1 MARFGALSR
10 LGDALNIRSPNSS
23 NSNVSSAHNN
33 NKNPLS
39 ALNSPVNGGSVRSS
53 TDSARGRR
61 EAKRLEKQEKLERQ
75 EREKQELEARR
86 KSEEERIRALEDP
99 EILKRYGGMD
109 EPVHPMEL
117 ISIEKAATLP
127 VGTEVTFRCRIQHQR
142 RISEALDFLLLRDKT
157 HTIQG
162 VLSRT
167 SPYMVKWVQR
177 LHSESLVEVNG
188 TLQTPVA
195 PVKSAFH
202 SDIEVNIYSIH
213 LISEANNLPWNNY
226 HAPESMHQRMQDRII
241 DLRHPSNQALFRIRA
256 AVTRTFRQALEEKQF
271 VEIQTPK
278 LQPAATESGAEVF
291 KVNYF
296 GRRAFLA
303 QSPQLA
309 KQMSI
314 SADFG
319 RVFEVSFPRARP
331 SHTRGLT
338 NTRFMRRSA
347 PSSGLRI
354 PTPIVT

>member
-1 MARFGALSR
+1 MARFRPLSR
-10 LGDALNIRSPNSS
+10 LGEALNLRSPNGS
-23 NSNVSSAHNN
+23 NPNVNSVHDG
-33 NKNPLS
+33 KNPLS
-39 ALNSPVNGGSVRSS
+39 VLNGPSSNSESVRSS
-53 TDSARGRR
+53 TESARGRR
-61 EAKRLEKQEKLERQ
+61 EAKRREKQEKLERQ
-75 EREKQELEARR
+75 EREKEEIEARR
-86 KSEEERIRALEDP
+86 RSEEERIRALEDP
-99 EILKRYGGMD
+99 DILKRYGGID

-167 SPYMVKWVQR
+167 SPHMIKWVQR
-177 LHSESLVEVNG
+177 LHSESLVEIHG
-188 TLQTPVA
+188 TLQKPVA
-195 PVKSAFH
+195 PVKSASH
-202 SDIEVNIYSIH
+202 SDIEVDIFSIH
-213 LISEANNLPWNNY
+213 LVAAANNLPWDNY
-226 HAPESMHQRMQDRII
+226 HAPEALHQRMQDRIL

-256 AVTRTFRQALEEKQF
+256 MITRTFRQALEDKQF
-271 VEIQTPK
+271 MEIQTPK

-309 KQMSI
+309 KQMTV

-319 RVFEVSFPRARP
+319 RVFEVSSCAFSFPSAP
-331 SHTRGLT
+331 SLT
-338 NTRFMRRSA
+338 NMCRSA
-347 PSSGLRI
+347 PSFEQKTRTL
-354 PTPIVT
+354 TVT

>member
-1 MARFGALSR
+1 MARFNALSR
-10 LGDALNIRSPNSS
+10 LGEALNIRSPNSS
-23 NSNVSSAHNN
+23 SPNVSSVHNS
-33 NKNPLS
+33 KNPLS
-39 ALNSPVNGGSVRSS
+39 VLNSPANSESVRSS

-99 EILKRYGGMD
+99 EILKRYGGID
-109 EPVHPMEL
+109 ELVHPMEL

-127 VGTEVTFRCRIQHQR
+127 VGTEVTFRCRIEHQR
-142 RISEALDFLLLRDKT
+142 RVSEALDFLLLRDKT

-167 SPYMVKWVQR
+167 SPYMIKWVQR
-177 LHSESLVEVNG
+177 LHSESLVEVHG
-188 TLQTPVA
+188 TLQKPVA
-195 PVKSAFH
+195 PVKSALH
-202 SDIEVNIYSIH
+202 SDIEVNVYSIH
-213 LISEANNLPWNNY
+213 LISEAHNLPWDNY
-226 HAPESMHQRMQDRII
+226 RAPDALHQRMQDRVL

-256 AVTRTFRQALEEKQF
+256 AVTRTFRQALEEQQF

-278 LQPAATESGAEVF
+278 LQPAATESGASVF

-319 RVFEVSFPRARP
+319 RVFEVSRP
-331 SHTRGLT
+331 
-338 NTRFMRRSA
+338 A
-347 PSSGLRI
+347 PLVPS
-354 PTPIVT
+354 

>member
-10 LGDALNIRSPNSS
+10 IGDALNLRSPNGS
-23 NSNVSSAHNN
+23 NSNLAQDS
-33 NKNPLS
+33 KNPL
-39 ALNSPVNGGSVRSS
+39 AVLNSPRNSTSARSS
-53 TDSARGRR
+53 TESGRGRA
-61 EAKRLEKQEKLERQ
+61 EQKRLEKQEKLERQ
-75 EREKQELEARR
+75 EREKEELEARR

-99 EILKRYGGMD
+99 EILKRYGGLD
-109 EPVHPMEL
+109 EELVHPLEL
-117 ISIEKAATLP
+117 ISIEKAASLP
-127 VGTEVTFRCRIQHQR
+127 LGTEVTFRCRIQHQR

-167 SPYMVKWVQR
+167 SPHMIKWVQR
-177 LHSESLVEVNG
+177 LNSESLVEVHG
-188 TLQTPVA
+188 TLKEPVA
-195 PVKSAFH
+195 PVKSALH
-202 SDIEVNIYSIH
+202 SNIEVDIYSIH
-213 LISEANNLPWNNY
+213 LISAANNLPWDNY
-226 HAPESMHQRMQDRII
+226 HAPEALHQRMQDRIL

-256 AVTRTFRQALEEKQF
+256 MVTRTFRQALEEKQF

-309 KQMSI
+309 KQMTV

-319 RVFEVSFPRARP
+319 RVFEVSPQC
-331 SHTRGLT
+331 LL
-338 NTRFMRRSA
+338 RF
-347 PSSGLRI
+347 
-354 PTPIVT
+354 TPYSD